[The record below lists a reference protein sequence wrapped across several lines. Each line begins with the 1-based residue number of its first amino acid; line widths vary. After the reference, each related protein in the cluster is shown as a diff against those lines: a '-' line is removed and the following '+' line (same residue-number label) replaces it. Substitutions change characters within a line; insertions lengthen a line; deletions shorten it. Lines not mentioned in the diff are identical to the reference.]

1 MAKTVYDERCIVEA
15 LSKEGKRFSRE
26 ISLTAEEVSRQAVDD
41 LKLIKVEVV
50 FKNGKRQEKETV
62 LTSDIKIIRDY
73 FLKKISA
80 AIDLVHPERRLKV
93 SFPPQNKYLK
103 MRRAYCQNCGKF
115 LEEFYGFYEGR
126 VKRCPNCQKLTIFK
140 RTSR

>member
-1 MAKTVYDERCIVEA
+1 MAKIVYDEKCIVEA

-26 ISLTAEEVSRQAVDD
+26 ISLTAKEISRQTIDD
-41 LKLIKVEVV
+41 LKLIKVDID
-50 FKNGKRQEKETV
+50 FKNGKRQEKETI
-62 LTSDIKIIRDY
+62 LTSDLTIIRDY
-73 FLKKISA
+73 FLRKICA
-80 AIDLVHPERRLKV
+80 AIDLIPPEKRLKV
-93 SFPPQNKYLK
+93 TFPPGNKYLK

-126 VKRCPNCQKLTIFK
+126 VKECPHCKRQTIYK